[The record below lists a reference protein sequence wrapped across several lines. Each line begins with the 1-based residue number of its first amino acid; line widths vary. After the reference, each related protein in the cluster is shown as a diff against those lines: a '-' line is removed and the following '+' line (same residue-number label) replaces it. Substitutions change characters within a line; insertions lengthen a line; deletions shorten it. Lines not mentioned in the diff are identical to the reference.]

1 MSTEPSTPLR
11 PDDPVLGPGS
21 DPGPRPPFARTERLH
36 RKREGRIVAG
46 VAAGLADY
54 LDVDPALV
62 RVGFVALALL
72 GGVAIP
78 LYVAGWLVIPDEG
91 GGPTVAEELLARE
104 RA

>member
-1 MSTEPSTPLR
+1 M
-11 PDDPVLGPGS
+11 
-21 DPGPRPPFARTERLH
+21 
-36 RKREGRIVAG
+36 AG